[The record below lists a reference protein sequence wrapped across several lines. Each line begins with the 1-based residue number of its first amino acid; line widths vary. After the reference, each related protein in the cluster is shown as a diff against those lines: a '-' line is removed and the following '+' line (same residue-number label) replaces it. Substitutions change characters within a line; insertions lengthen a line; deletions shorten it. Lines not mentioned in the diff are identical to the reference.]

1 MWSTQTAPNNDP
13 SSKQP
18 GILQD
23 GRSFTDYIQ
32 DSNRNERI
40 KQENNIKTNEE
51 YRLFL
56 TKNADTLMQ
65 YNYDRSIH
73 QNQTPY
79 FPSVQHGSPFLYTSV
94 QEDTKPYGYEDST
107 PKQMYLT
114 REQIDDKKRRL
125 YKEGY

>member
-1 MWSTQTAPNNDP
+1 MWSTQTAPNNEP

-18 GILQD
+18 GILSD
-23 GRSFTDYIQ
+23 GRSFTDYSQ
-32 DSNRNERI
+32 DSTRNERI
-40 KQENNIKTNEE
+40 KQENKIKTNEE

-56 TKNADTLMQ
+56 TKNADTLMK
-65 YNYDRSIH
+65 YNYERSMH
-73 QNQTPY
+73 QNQTPF